1 MRILFLS
8 NLYPPFARGGYEQW
22 CQEVAIELSSRGHEV
37 SVLTSRSPDDNS
49 CQNGE
54 EIPVHRLL
62 HLEVE
67 EGLIHTTVRLL
78 KDRKGL
84 EQENLASTQ
93 RLIEDFQPDLGFVW
107 GMWNIPRSV
116 PAMVEQLLPGRVVY
130 YICDYWLSLPSSY
143 IQRWR
148 EPSRGRLA
156 QVPKWLLGRY
166 FLYQLGKENPPQLE
180 LKYPICVSQAVRKL
194 LVEAG
199 QPIQHAR
206 VILGGVRVDKFS
218 TVASRDNRPDNNN
231 PLRLLYAGRLSV
243 EKGVHTA
250 IRAMSVIANRY
261 DSDITLDIVGGG
273 DPRYVGEL
281 KSDVQR
287 NNLNRNVRFLGRV
300 DRCEMPA
307 LLAKYDALIFPSE
320 WEEPF
325 ARIVMEAMASG
336 LVVIGTTTG
345 GTREILV
352 ESETGLTFPPG
363 DVESLVSQVERL
375 YSNAEF
381 GFHLAK
387 ASQNLV
393 RDKFTFTRMIDQLE
407 SALINRTYA
416 VS

>member
-143 IQRWR
+143 IQR
-148 EPSRGRLA
+148 
-156 QVPKWLLGRY
+156 
-166 FLYQLGKENPPQLE
+166 
-180 LKYPICVSQAVRKL
+180 
-194 LVEAG
+194 
-199 QPIQHAR
+199 
-206 VILGGVRVDKFS
+206 
-218 TVASRDNRPDNNN
+218 
-231 PLRLLYAGRLSV
+231 
-243 EKGVHTA
+243 
-250 IRAMSVIANRY
+250 
-261 DSDITLDIVGGG
+261 
-273 DPRYVGEL
+273 
-281 KSDVQR
+281 
-287 NNLNRNVRFLGRV
+287 
-300 DRCEMPA
+300 
-307 LLAKYDALIFPSE
+307 
-320 WEEPF
+320 
-325 ARIVMEAMASG
+325 
-336 LVVIGTTTG
+336 
-345 GTREILV
+345 
-352 ESETGLTFPPG
+352 
-363 DVESLVSQVERL
+363 
-375 YSNAEF
+375 
-381 GFHLAK
+381 
-387 ASQNLV
+387 
-393 RDKFTFTRMIDQLE
+393 
-407 SALINRTYA
+407 
-416 VS
+416 